1 MCNMKELV
9 SFAFTKDLLYIRT
22 RSFGW
27 GIEEGVTSQWWQFPT
42 FGMNFLILV
51 SIDTWESVE

>member
-1 MCNMKELV
+1 MKELV